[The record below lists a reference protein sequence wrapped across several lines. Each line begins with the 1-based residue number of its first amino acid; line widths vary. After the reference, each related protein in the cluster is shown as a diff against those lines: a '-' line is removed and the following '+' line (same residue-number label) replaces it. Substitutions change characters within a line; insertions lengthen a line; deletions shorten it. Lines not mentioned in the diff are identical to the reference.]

1 MLFFGAQNF
10 HQTSTFEAEE
20 TMARLMLPEFKSYPR
35 LVSFAFPKNA
45 KAVYRL
51 KSLPDIADKVFIICD
66 CGAYSELDQKAKI
79 KLDDYIPYLKENER
93 VIDYA
98 INLDRI
104 GNGKKSYENYLI
116 MTAEGLTVVPV
127 WHLGTDTKYLCAYL
141 DMADFIG
148 ISLRKKIKDPKKQ
161 IGELDD
167 LWEYYLTD
175 SDGFPTAKFHLLG
188 LTSLPVIS
196 RFPWWS
202 FDNAA
207 WAKVAGYGG
216 IYLPKSDN
224 GIPAY
229 NRIASSI
236 RVSSRSLHIGNHLQ
250 NHGADSRQYLQA
262 RITSAVLRFGL
273 NHDLDD
279 HQTRYAINLAHYYKV
294 GENQPRWPWPFKR
307 GQIRYG

>member
-1 MLFFGAQNF
+1 
-10 HQTSTFEAEE
+10 
-20 TMARLMLPEFKSYPR
+20 
-35 LVSFAFPKNA
+35 
-45 KAVYRL
+45 
-51 KSLPDIADKVFIICD
+51 
-66 CGAYSELDQKAKI
+66 
-79 KLDDYIPYLKENER
+79 

-98 INLDRI
+98 INLDVI
-104 GNGKKSYENYLI
+104 SKGAASFKNYQL
-116 MTAEGLTVVPV
+116 MRSAGLRVIPV
-127 WHLGTDTKYLCAYL
+127 WHLGTETEYLLAYL
-141 DMADFIG
+141 NEANFVG
-148 ISLRKKIKDPKKQ
+148 ISLRKNTDPKKQ
-161 IGELDD
+161 ISELDD
-167 LWEYYLTD
+167 LWLYYLTD
-175 SDGFPTAKFHLLG
+175 EKGFPKVQFHLLG

-236 RVSSRSLHIGNHLQ
+236 PVSSRSLHKDNHLQ
-250 NHGADSRQYLQA
+250 NQSADSRQYWQA
-262 RITSAVLRFGL
+262 QITSATLRFGL

-294 GENQPRWPWPFKR
+294 AAIQPTWPWPFR
-307 GQIRYG
+307 REQIRYG

>member
-20 TMARLMLPEFKSYPR
+20 TMARIMLPEFKSYPR

-51 KSLPDIADKVFIICD
+51 KSLPDIADKVIVMCD
-66 CGAYSELDQKAKI
+66 SGAYSERNQKAII
-79 KLDDYIPYLKENER
+79 KLEDYILYLKENQG

-104 GNGKKSYENYLI
+104 GNGKRSYENYLI
-116 MTAEGLTVVPV
+116 MTAGGLKIVPV
-127 WHLGTDTKYLCAYL
+127 YHLGTDAKYLCAYL

-148 ISLRKKIKDPKKQ
+148 ISLRKGSDPKKQ
-161 IGELDD
+161 IPELDD
-167 LWEYYLTD
+167 IFEYYLTD
-175 SDGFPTAKFHLLG
+175 CDGFPTAKFHLLG

-236 RVSSRSLHIGNHLQ
+236 PVSSRSLHKDNHLQ
-250 NHGADSRQYLQA
+250 NRSADSRQYWQA
-262 RITSAVLRFGL
+262 QITSATLRFGL

-294 GENQPRWPWPFKR
+294 AAIQQTWPWPFRR
-307 GQIRYG
+307 GQIQYG